1 MSNNDYSDILSDP
14 ELPDT
19 VTKEQALRL
28 LDGVI
33 KETFFELFERAFGEA
48 DRSVREK
55 VEQAHMVEVKEWMTN
70 IIGAKE
76 PEDVFVT
83 PILRDVVKF
92 AAGVL
97 NRKHGK
103 DIDIRKINK
112 PEDLRS
118 VLKEKDEES

>member
-14 ELPDT
+14 EIPDT

-48 DRSVREK
+48 DRSVRDK

-83 PILRDVVKF
+83 PMLRDVVKF

-118 VLKEKDEES
+118 VLKGKDEES